1 MLYRNNYPFV
11 NPYPVGNSMT
21 KRMKMRYVVTATRP
35 NGRMI
40 MGWDSEADWLS
51 CAKLYENQGWTV
63 TLSTYLVEF

>member
-1 MLYRNNYPFV
+1 
-11 NPYPVGNSMT
+11 MT

-63 TLSTYLVEF
+63 TLSTYLVEA